1 MANNGFNAAT
11 DIFGFGSKWGVDDS
25 QDNASGSVAEC
36 PNSDGDMT
44 HRDPHSQRIAP
55 TAKYTLKQGVTSLP
69 ALGTVV
75 TYKTKKVMLTKIV
88 ITTGQGVAP
97 TAQASGVEVEASATT
112 RRTYSCGT
120 IALSARHKA
129 QDIIGLHGQSVPAT
143 ITGSTTT
150 FEIDPSFADPKG
162 VIEASDCHNGRVTAQ
177 FTHTSGTGAAIT
189 APAVTGTAKVVSEPV
204 SNTSPENDYVTT
216 TYAIL
221 DSLTG
226 SETPAA
232 PASAA

>member
-36 PNSDGDMT
+36 PNSDGDAT

-55 TAKYTLKQGVTSLP
+55 TAKYTLKQDVTSLP

-75 TYKTKKVMLTKIV
+75 TYKSKKVMLTKIV
-88 ITTGQGVAP
+88 INTQQGVAP
-97 TAQASGVEVEASATT
+97 TAQVSGVEVEASATT

-120 IALSARHKA
+120 LAISARHKA
-129 QDIIGLHGQSVPAT
+129 QDIIGVHGQSVPAT
-143 ITGSTTT
+143 ITAATFT

-177 FTHTSGTGAAIT
+177 FTHTSGTGAAIS
-189 APAVTGTAKVVSEPV
+189 APSVTGNAKVVSEPA
-204 SNTSPENDYVTT
+204 SETSPENDYVTT

-226 SETPAA
+226 SDSAPAA
-232 PASAA
+232 A